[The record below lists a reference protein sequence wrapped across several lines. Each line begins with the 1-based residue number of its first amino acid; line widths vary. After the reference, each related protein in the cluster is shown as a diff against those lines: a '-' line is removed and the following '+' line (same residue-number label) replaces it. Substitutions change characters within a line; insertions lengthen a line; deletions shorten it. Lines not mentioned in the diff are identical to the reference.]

1 MQTNSE
7 NNIALDIPAYIET
20 EKLYL
25 RPYRSGDGPMLYA
38 AGMRNREHFAEFE
51 SGNLL
56 MLLKSEVQ
64 TEEMIDNLA
73 ADRAA
78 HKCFFIGIF

>member
-1 MQTNSE
+1 MRTNSE
-7 NNIALDIPAYIET
+7 NHIALDIPAYIET